1 MTQKIS
7 AHIRMRVRRARA
19 HRRDVHTHPSS
30 RARDTT
36 PTRAHDSRRRRRRH
50 RRPFRARV
58 TRLRADDDSKDAS
71 YIFFPSQIAY
81 HVRTSCTVEREAIDV
96 ARAKSTHA
104 FRSAARMNVRA
115 NECAIGA
122 PIVRDGVWCVP
133 VRRRRWVFGC
143 SIHRIARIAS
153 SSHACRDDDDDDDD
167 DDDARQRMD
176 Y

>member
-7 AHIRMRVRRARA
+7 AHIRMRDRRARA

-58 TRLRADDDSKDAS
+58 TRIRAYRRLDDAS

-104 FRSAARMNVRA
+104 FRSAARMPSARMNARSVHR
-115 NECAIGA
+115 
-122 PIVRDGVWCVP
+122 VRDGVWCVP